1 MTLVAEKPRRR
12 DAEATKEAIQDA
24 ATARFAEASYDQVSL
39 REIAALAGVDV
50 ALIGRYFGS
59 KEELFAA
66 IVSGA
71 PRPHPG
77 YPEDRDSFGEWMAR
91 RILSKKPDIA
101 RMLVLHHSVAN
112 PRAAAIV
119 RKLMTERMIEPLGQ
133 WIGGHDGR
141 LRASLIVAH
150 LTGLGL
156 MRDVIGLSALVDA
169 DREEMVGLLAPALQ
183 SYIDGRQT
191 GDGSMPQG

>member
-12 DAEATKEAIQDA
+12 DAEATKEAIQEA
-24 ATARFAEASYDQVSL
+24 AAARFAEASYDQVSL
-39 REIAALAGVDV
+39 REIAALAGIDV

-66 IVSGA
+66 VVSGA
-71 PRPHPG
+71 PRPHPA
-77 YPEDRDSFGEWMAR
+77 YPDDRSTFGEWMAR
-91 RILSKKPDIA
+91 RILSRKPDVA
-101 RMLVLHHSVAN
+101 RMLILHHSVAN

-133 WIGGHDGR
+133 WIGGSDGR

-156 MRDVIGLSALVDA
+156 MRDIIGLEALANA
-169 DREEMVGLLAPALQ
+169 DKEAMVGLLAPAIQ
-183 SYIDGRQT
+183 TYIDA
-191 GDGSMPQG
+191 